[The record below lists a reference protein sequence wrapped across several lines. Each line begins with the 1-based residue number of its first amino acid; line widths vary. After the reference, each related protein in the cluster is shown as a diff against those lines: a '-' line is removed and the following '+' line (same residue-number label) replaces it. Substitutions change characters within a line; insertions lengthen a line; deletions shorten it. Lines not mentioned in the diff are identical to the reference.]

1 MARKKKTTTSRSE
14 PDYLMSP
21 EELKS
26 KLAGEEAS
34 ARKEKE
40 AIIGPAVSER
50 EAQAMSVASTNKI
63 LGTNEVEKAKYDALQ
78 ALVGSGTVAK
88 MLFDKPAKGAASKT
102 TAGAADSKKDEGKD
116 VKESL
121 SAIALNLKEVVKSF
135 GKMTATLQNAI
146 DKKNM
151 EAYALEEQQAEA
163 VPVEKERPT
172 QTGAEKG
179 EKSFG
184 DLLSD
189 FFKNPAI
196 IAAFSG
202 IVYLF
207 LPKEIKEKISG
218 FFSGFA
224 EGVKETSGELD
235 TFKTALLAA
244 AAGLATYLGAGVLK
258 SVAEGITTT
267 MSLITKAK
275 TAFGKMGKAGKII
288 AGVAV
293 AGGAAAAG
301 VAIAGTKED
310 EEAQARK
317 EEGRPE
323 GAPGTTAT
331 EKPSVAGSAP
341 AQKTEKKSADLP
353 KSSPGGKDSGMK
365 ESGGALGSGLKPQ
378 SKMGLQLPSGS
389 DADTKKMIIHHEGI
403 RHRPYKDSLGLWTV
417 GVGHLIGDGKSLP
430 PEYNREFT
438 NEEVMQ
444 MFDRDFEHHKQAA
457 EKIPGYDNLNDK
469 GQAALVDLTFNMGPA
484 WYKKWPNFTRNLKEG
499 DTEGAAKSL
508 EDSKW
513 YTQVGRRAPTIVS
526 LIRQGGEENG
536 GQGSSAA
543 AGPSAAPTM
552 SAPQV
557 ASLEPPQA
565 SSGMKV
571 AAASERNETQM
582 TGGQGGIINNS
593 ISNNKQF
600 SSKKGPDAPP
610 PIPSPV
616 ANRGTL
622 DSGIRHSTS
631 YT

>member
-1 MARKKKTTTSRSE
+1 MARKKKNTPSKPE

-26 KLAGEEAS
+26 KLAREEA
-34 ARKEKE
+34 AIRKEKE

-63 LGTNEVEKAKYDALQ
+63 LGTSEVEKAKYDALQ
-78 ALVGSGTVAK
+78 ALVSSGTVAK
-88 MLFDKPAKGAASKT
+88 MLFDKPVKGVASKT
-102 TAGAADSKKDEGKD
+102 APGSTDSKKEEGKD

-135 GKMTATLQNAI
+135 SKMTAALQQAI
-146 DKKNM
+146 DKKDV
-151 EAYALEEQQAEA
+151 EAYRLEEQQAEA

-184 DLLSD
+184 DLFSD

-202 IVYLF
+202 LVYLF
-207 LPKEIKEKISG
+207 LPKDIKEKISSFFTG
-218 FFSGFA
+218 FS

-244 AAGLATYLGAGVLK
+244 AAGLATYLGVGVLK

-275 TAFGKMGKAGKII
+275 TAFGKMGRAGKII

-301 VAIAGTKED
+301 VALAGTKEE
-310 EEAQARK
+310 EEALAKK
-317 EEGRPE
+317 EEGRAE
-323 GAPGTTAT
+323 GAPGATAT
-331 EKPSVAGSAP
+331 EKPGPAGSAP
-341 AQKTEKKSADLP
+341 AQKTDRKNSELP
-353 KSSPGGKDSGMK
+353 KSSASGKDAGMK
-365 ESGGALGSGLKPQ
+365 ESGGALGSGLRSQ
-378 SKMGLQLPSGS
+378 SRMGLQLPSGS

-438 NEEVMQ
+438 NEEVME

-526 LIRQGGEENG
+526 LIRQGGEED
-536 GQGSSAA
+536 GSTSTTSI
-543 AGPSAAPTM
+543 PSFTPTM
-552 SAPQV
+552 TAPQT
-557 ASLEPPQA
+557 ASLEVPQV

-571 AAASERNETQM
+571 AAATERNDAQM
-582 TGGQGGIINNS
+582 TGGQSSIINNA
-593 ISNNKQF
+593 ISNNKQL

>member
-1 MARKKKTTTSRSE
+1 MARKKKTTSRSE
-14 PDYLMSP
+14 PDYLMSQ
-21 EELKS
+21 EELKA
-26 KLAGEEAS
+26 KLSREES
-34 ARKEKE
+34 AIRKEKE

-50 EAQAMSVASTNKI
+50 DARAMSVASTNKI
-63 LGTNEVEKAKYDALQ
+63 LGTDEVEKAKYDALQ
-78 ALVGSGTVAK
+78 ALVSSGTVAK
-88 MLFDKPAKGAASKT
+88 MLFDKPSRGSASKAT
-102 TAGAADSKKDEGKD
+102 TGTTDSKKEEGKD

-135 GKMTATLQNAI
+135 DKMTAALQEAI
-146 DKKNM
+146 DKKNV
-151 EAYALEEQQAEA
+151 EAYRLEEQQAEA

-172 QTGAEKG
+172 QTGAGKD

-202 IVYLF
+202 LVYLF
-207 LPKEIKEKISG
+207 LPKEIKEKISSFFTG
-218 FFSGFA
+218 FS
-224 EGVKETSGELD
+224 EGISETSGELD

-267 MSLITKAK
+267 MALITKAK
-275 TAFGKMGKAGKII
+275 TAFGKMSKTGKVITGI
-288 AGVAV
+288 AV

-301 VAIAGTKED
+301 VAIASTKE
-310 EEAQARK
+310 EEGAQAKK
-317 EEGRPE
+317 EEGKPE
-323 GAPGTTAT
+323 GAPGATAT
-331 EKPSVAGSAP
+331 EKPGPAGSAP
-341 AQKTEKKSADLP
+341 AQRIEGKGELP
-353 KSSPGGKDSGMK
+353 KSSAGGKDSGLK
-365 ESGGALGSGLKPQ
+365 ESGGAFGTGLKPQ

-430 PEYNREFT
+430 PEYNREFS
-438 NEEVMQ
+438 NEEVME
-444 MFDRDFEHHKQAA
+444 MFEKDFQHHKQAA

-484 WYKKWPNFTRNLKEG
+484 WYKKWPSFTRNLKEG

-526 LIRQGGEENG
+526 LIRQGSEENG
-536 GQGSSAA
+536 TGSA
-543 AGPSAAPTM
+543 M
-552 SAPQV
+552 SAGFQMGAPGTQGVKV
-557 ASLEPPQA
+557 ASLEPAQA
-565 SSGMKV
+565 STGTKV
-571 AAASERNETQM
+571 ATATERNGEQM
-582 TGGQGGIINNS
+582 AAGQGGVINNA
-593 ISNNKQF
+593 ISNNKQL

-610 PIPSPV
+610 PIPSPS
-616 ANRGTL
+616 ADRGSLIAGT
-622 DSGIRHSTS
+622 RHSTS
-631 YT
+631 YA